1 MEGVHVQTLL
11 GFSRFVDRLN
21 TRIGQTVGWLILVAV
36 MVSAINAIIRK
47 AFNASSNAWLETQW
61 YLFGAVFM
69 LCAAYTFLRNEH
81 IRIDI
86 VSGYFPKRMR
96 DWIDVIGHIFF
107 LLPFCIIIIYYGVPF
122 ALHSISDDP
131 STLLPGLLVISK
143 NAYLGLRDLIMSIWT
158 TPPYRVVETVPAW
171 EQSMNA
177 GGLYLWPAK
186 FLVPIGFF
194 LLFLQGLSELI
205 KRVAIMRDIIPDTE
219 GEAGHQAALE
229 AEAERLLQQ
238 AAPHP

>member
-1 MEGVHVQTLL
+1 MQALL
-11 GFSRFVDRLN
+11 GFSRFVDRMN
-21 TRIGQTVGWLILVAV
+21 TRIGQTASWLILVAV
-36 MVSAINAIIRK
+36 LVSSINAVIRK

-86 VSGYFPKRMR
+86 VNGYFPKAMR
-96 DWIDVIGHIFF
+96 DWIDVIGHVFF
-107 LLPFCIIIIYYGVPF
+107 LLPFCAIIIYYGVPF
-122 ALHSISDDP
+122 ALHSISDDAG
-131 STLLPGLLVISK
+131 TLLPGMLVVTH
-143 NAYLGLRDLIMSIWT
+143 NAWLTLRDLIMSIWT
-158 TPPYRVVETVPAW
+158 TPPYRVVQTVPAW

-194 LLFLQGLSELI
+194 FLFLQGLSELI
-205 KRVAIMRDIIPDTE
+205 KRLAIIFGIIPDET
-219 GEAGHQAALE
+219 ADNSHQAALE

-238 AAPHP
+238 ATPHS

>member
-1 MEGVHVQTLL
+1 VQALL

-36 MVSAINAIIRK
+36 MVSTINAIIRK
-47 AFNASSNAWLETQW
+47 VLNASSNAWLETQW

-86 VSGYFPKRMR
+86 VNAYFPKRVR
-96 DWIDVIGHIFF
+96 DWIDVIGHVFF
-107 LLPFCIIIIYYGVPF
+107 LLPFCAVIIYYGVPF
-122 ALHSISDDP
+122 AMHSISDDP
-131 STLLPGLLVISK
+131 GTLLPGLAVVTK
-143 NAYLGLRDLIMSIWT
+143 NAWLTLRDLVMSIWT

-194 LLFLQGLSELI
+194 FLFLQGLSELI
-205 KRVAIMRDIIPDTE
+205 KRIAIIRDIIPDDATE
-219 GEAGHQAALE
+219 GGHQAALE
-229 AEAERLLQQ
+229 AEADRLLQQ
-238 AAPHP
+238 ASHQS